1 MPAYYNEIDPFAAV
15 RVDAWPDGY
24 GSASN
29 EPVSNVLQALNGAAN
44 RMGRLQWRV
53 GQRYRCAARASVRRS
68 VPKLVSDER

>member
-29 EPVSNVLQALNGAAN
+29 EPVSNVLQTLNGAAN
-44 RMGRLQWRV
+44 RMGRSRK
-53 GQRYRCAARASVRRS
+53 RS
-68 VPKLVSDER
+68 SKRT